1 MGKRGNI
8 VQAYPAMEY
17 RFTPERITVTTED
30 VVCFAWSGEK
40 RILVELT
47 PVTCFYIKPLLT
59 VQQCYWS
66 PCRKAVLSTSLTPMD
81 SWKLKDPLLQVPTII
96 RSPVELYED
105 IVLQT

>member
-1 MGKRGNI
+1 

-40 RILVELT
+40 RILVKLT
-47 PVTCFYIKPLLT
+47 PVTLFYIKPLLT
-59 VQQCYWS
+59 AVTLLLIT
-66 PCRKAVLSTSLTPMD
+66 RKAVFSTSPTPMD
-81 SWKLKDPLLQVPTII
+81 SWKLKDSLLQAPTII
-96 RSPVELYED
+96 RSPVELNED